1 MRFAV
6 LMLCVAMLVVPQAY
20 AADEA
25 LISQQHCQ
33 QLTAHTP
40 QDNVRYR
47 GGVDVNGKWYQQV
60 IRGADMA
67 EMSGVRGC
75 MVIKPWGYGI
85 WELHPE
91 ADLDARIKA
100 PAIENAISRCSSPV
114 LDRQGSR
121 PCRWLCQ
128 GDGGRHPSPPSGARR
143 ASCIRTRRP
152 SSKSR

>member
-47 GGVDVNGKWYQQV
+47 GGVDVNGKA
-60 IRGADMA
+60 IA
-67 EMSGVRGC
+67 
-75 MVIKPWGYGI
+75 P
-85 WELHPE
+85 
-91 ADLDARIKA
+91 ADLADEDEASSNWADDLAKQATVAVTVDLASYLGLAMPTAR
-100 PAIENAISRCSSPV
+100 P
-114 LDRQGSR
+114 
-121 PCRWLCQ
+121 
-128 GDGGRHPSPPSGARR
+128 
-143 ASCIRTRRP
+143 
-152 SSKSR
+152 

>member
-47 GGVDVNGKWYQQV
+47 GGVDVNGKA
-60 IRGADMA
+60 IA
-67 EMSGVRGC
+67 
-75 MVIKPWGYGI
+75 P
-85 WELHPE
+85 
-91 ADLDARIKA
+91 ADLADEDEA
-100 PAIENAISRCSSPV
+100 SSNWADDLAKQATVAVTVDLASYLGLAMPQPGLKGEVPLGV
-114 LDRQGSR
+114 LELG
-121 PCRWLCQ
+121 PG
-128 GDGGRHPSPPSGARR
+128 GDVLFNGQSLSDLQ
-143 ASCIRTRRP
+143 
-152 SSKSR
+152 KSRLTTLCRGR